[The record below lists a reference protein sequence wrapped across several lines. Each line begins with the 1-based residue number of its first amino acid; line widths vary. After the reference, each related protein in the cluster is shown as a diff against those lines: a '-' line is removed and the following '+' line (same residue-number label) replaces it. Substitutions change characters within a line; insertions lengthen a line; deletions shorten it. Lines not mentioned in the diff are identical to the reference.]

1 MIIVRIFLLPALLPM
16 FWELSGLASL
26 FKNSTPI
33 STLKEKASTHMMFR
47 IILNLHAP
55 WVSGL
60 RGFIITATPFL
71 ALSALSTRS
80 CPPIQKD
87 FFLPLQCTALLE
99 PGHFLHTS
107 LNPLLKFL
115 PLFPLGLLPGPRML
129 FPFLMAAQIHPE

>member
-1 MIIVRIFLLPALLPM
+1 M

-71 ALSALSTRS
+71 ALSALYTVL
-80 CPPIQKD
+80 PTHPKG
-87 FFLPLQCTALLE
+87 FLSATTMHGFA
-99 PGHFLHTS
+99 
-107 LNPLLKFL
+107 
-115 PLFPLGLLPGPRML
+115 
-129 FPFLMAAQIHPE
+129 